1 MLRGPSRPVK
11 ILFGKFAVL
20 RRAEGGAGDAG
31 GTQALLYS
39 RGGAATLQL
48 TTHGRARIVALS
60 WELS

>member
-11 ILFGKFAVL
+11 ILL
-20 RRAEGGAGDAG
+20 ENLLCCGGPRGELGMQG